1 MRFAFHSACHR
12 VRLMAVSLLL
22 GVAACTPS
30 PPTPAASGGA
40 GGPQERHFTGSW
52 SATGNRQSLDMG
64 PGRRAEIFRLSGSLM
79 LVGDNRPGL
88 AFRSDVIGLRD
99 NQSGLQARSVWT
111 DERGD
116 QVFSELQGGAGGP
129 GQPIE
134 GRFVGGTGRY
144 AGVSGQYTFKW
155 RTLVESEDGN
165 VSGRVVDLT
174 GWARIGPV
182 SPASPP
188 VSGTSGARP

>member
-1 MRFAFHSACHR
+1 MRFAFFSACHR

-30 PPTPAASGGA
+30 PPTPAASGA
-40 GGPQERHFTGSW
+40 TGGPQERHFTGSW
-52 SATGNRQSLDMG
+52 SATGSRQALDLG

-99 NQSGLQARSVWT
+99 NHSGLQARSVWT

-182 SPASPP
+182 SPASG
-188 VSGTSGARP
+188 SSGARP